1 MIARPANR
9 RVAHAIAERL
19 GHERV
24 GILDFLGLVSW
35 IDGTP
40 MLDHV
45 EPYRRR
51 IFEAFDA
58 VDAGGRARYNLG
70 LVGRAKKNWKSADLV
85 LKGLAAL
92 LANESPHGNV
102 VYLLANDEGQA
113 DDDLALAKKIVAASP
128 LLRERLLVKKKGIDR
143 RDSRGFCMILP
154 AQDEVGQHGKSYR
167 AALFDEL
174 HGYRDWDLLEAMQL
188 DPTRPDAQMWITSY
202 ASIYHR
208 PGVPLFDLTQQ
219 GRAGA
224 DPRLYFSWYAAD
236 FTTDAAF
243 AETDPESRANPS
255 RGSWHDADYLAQQQR
270 RLPAHKYRRLHLNLG
285 GLPEGSA
292 FQVEPVMD
300 AIARGIRSRA
310 PEPGVAYVA
319 FVDMSGGSSDDA
331 VLAIA
336 HAAPDGR
343 LVLDRLLNQGPPPPF
358 DPRAA
363 VARFAGVVREY
374 AIGHVYGDKYAGET
388 FIQDFAR
395 HGIGY
400 VVAASTASALYEAFE
415 PIVNAREAG
424 LLDVPLLEQQLLGL
438 LWRGGKIDHPAGEHD
453 DWANAAVGALL
464 ASREALTGAD
474 PAAAY
479 EMGAAE
485 RAQIL
490 ALQRAWGLGGAGL
503 YDAAGHRLEDDGA
516 FDDDRGLALD
526 DPRYPR
532 W

>member
-1 MIARPANR
+1 MTFRPVDR
-9 RVAHAIAERL
+9 KGAHAIAERL

-24 GILDFLGLVSW
+24 GILDFLGLVHW

-40 MLDHV
+40 MLDHI

-58 VDAGGRARYNLG
+58 VEADGRARYNLG

-92 LANESPHGNV
+92 LANESAGGNT

-113 DDDLALAKKIVAASP
+113 DDDLTLAKKIVAASP
-128 LLRERLLVKKKGIDR
+128 LLRERLTVKKTMIER
-143 RDSRGFCMILP
+143 RDGRGFFAILP

-167 AALFDEL
+167 AALFDEI
-174 HGYRDWDLLEAMQL
+174 HGYRDWNLMEALAL
-188 DPTRPDAQMWITSY
+188 DPTRPDSQQWVTSY
-202 ASIYHR
+202 ASIFHR

-219 GRAGA
+219 GRAGT
-224 DPRLYFSWYAAD
+224 DPRMFFSWYAAD
-236 FTTDAAF
+236 HCTDADF
-243 AETDPESRANPS
+243 ADADPETRANPS
-255 RGSWHDADYLAQQQR
+255 RASWQDPDYLDQQRR
-270 RLPAHKYRRLHLNLG
+270 RLPAHKYRRLHLNLP

-300 AIARGIRSRA
+300 AIARGVRSRA
-310 PEPGVAYVA
+310 PERGLVYVA

-336 HAAPDGR
+336 HVDADGR
-343 LVLDRLLNQGPPPPF
+343 LVLDRILNQGPPPPF

-363 VARFAGVVREY
+363 VARFAGVLREY
-374 AIGHVYGDKYAGET
+374 GIGHVYGDKYAGET

-400 VVAASTASALYEAFE
+400 VVAAASASKVYENFE
-415 PIVNAREAG
+415 PVLNAREAM
-424 LLDVPLLEQQLLGL
+424 LLDVPVLEQQLLGL
-438 LWRGGKIDHPAGEHD
+438 LWRNGKIDHPNGEHD
-453 DWANAAVGALL
+453 DWATAACGGLLL
-464 ASREALTGAD
+464 ARELVQGD
-474 PAAAY
+474 PASY
-479 EMGAAE
+479 EMDDVE
-485 RAQIL
+485 REQVY
-490 ALQRAWGLGGAGL
+490 RAWGHLADSDEESSGEF
-503 YDAAGHRLEDDGA
+503 DAPISWLDNPEDV
-516 FDDDRGLALD
+516 
-526 DPRYPR
+526 PRH

>member
-1 MIARPANR
+1 MTPRPASR
-9 RVAHAIAERL
+9 RVAHGIAERL

-24 GILDFLGLVSW
+24 GLLEFLGLVNW

-40 MLDHV
+40 MLTHV

-51 IFEAFDA
+51 IFEAFDTVEA
-58 VDAGGRARYNLG
+58 DGRARYNLG

-92 LANESPHGNV
+92 LANDSPDGNV

-128 LLRERLLVKKKGIDR
+128 LLRERLVVKKKVIER
-143 RDSRGFCMILP
+143 RDCRGFCAILP

-167 AALFDEL
+167 AALFDEI
-174 HGYRDWDLLEAMQL
+174 HGYRTWDLLEAMQL
-188 DPTRPDAQMWITSY
+188 DPTRPDAQMWVTSY

-219 GRAGA
+219 GRTGT

-236 FTTDAAF
+236 FTTDPDF
-243 AETDPESRANPS
+243 ATSDPETRANPS
-255 RGSWHDADYLAQQQR
+255 RGSWQDPDYLAQQQR

-300 AIARGIRSRA
+300 AIARGVRSRA
-310 PEPGVAYVA
+310 PESGVAYVA

-331 VLAIA
+331 VCAIA
-336 HAAPDGR
+336 HADAAGR
-343 LVLDRLLNQGPPPPF
+343 LVLDRMLNQGPPPPF

-363 VARFAGVVREY
+363 VERFAGVVRKY

-388 FIQDFAR
+388 FVQDFAR
-395 HGIGY
+395 HGLGY
-400 VVAASTASALYEAFE
+400 VAAAAPASTLYESFE
-415 PIVNAREAG
+415 PIVNAREAC

-438 LWRGGKIDHPAGEHD
+438 IWRGGKIDHPAGEHD
-453 DWANAAVGALL
+453 DWANAACGALL
-464 ASREALTGAD
+464 VAREL
-474 PAAAY
+474 AAAPVAP
-479 EMGAAE
+479 EPSAAE
-485 RAQIL
+485 VAAEL
-490 ALQRAWGLGGAGL
+490 AGGNFL
-503 YDAAGHRLEDDGA
+503 DEMDTRLEGA
-516 FDDDRGLALD
+516 ERVRRFLHS
-526 DPRYPR
+526 